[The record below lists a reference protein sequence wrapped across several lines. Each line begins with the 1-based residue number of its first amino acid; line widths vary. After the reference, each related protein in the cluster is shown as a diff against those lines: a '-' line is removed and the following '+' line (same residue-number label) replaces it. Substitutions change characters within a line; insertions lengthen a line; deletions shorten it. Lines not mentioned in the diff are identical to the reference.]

1 MNISRGIRRTG
12 AVGILIPFFG
22 AVVVGLLWWGAALT
36 DSRLN
41 YAIAVF
47 VVIPAYI
54 FWFRRSGN
62 SNRMTTGRSRSLIL
76 DAESASLK
84 RRPNTGRIAR

>member
-1 MNISRGIRRTG
+1 
-12 AVGILIPFFG
+12 LIPFFG
-22 AVVVGLLWWGAALT
+22 ALVVGLLWWGAALT
-36 DSRLN
+36 ASQLN

-62 SNRMTTGRSRSLIL
+62 SNRMTTGR
-76 DAESASLK
+76 
-84 RRPNTGRIAR
+84 